1 MLNTSRPYFKPLIWQ
16 KIILFFSILGLLAAT
31 DAWAQYRTNPR
42 MSVEQLHSKAVQ
54 SMQAGN
60 YAIAYCI
67 WQPLADGGDT
77 LAQYN
82 IGWMFHN
89 GYGLSIDDE
98 TALFWWLKAALSGHA
113 DAHFALGDL
122 YANGQGVEKNMHIAI
137 GWYISAA
144 MMDHEPAR
152 ETLMNL
158 LISDNNIALQTFEIL
173 LTSEWSLFGEPMQ
186 ISVDRANTRNG
197 PGTQYEVVTTLDL
210 GHPVIPLRE
219 ENGWTL
225 VGITSLG
232 KTAWVFNKLISRPAG
247 IYAVD

>member
-1 MLNTSRPYFKPLIWQ
+1 MLNSVRVPLRAIQ
-16 KIILFFSILGLLAAT
+16 GAKIILIFSILSLTMSLQ
-31 DAWAQYRTNPR
+31 AWAQLRSSPR
-42 MSVEQLHSKAVQ
+42 MSAGQLHDKAVL

-60 YAIAYCI
+60 YAMAYCI
-67 WQPLADGGDT
+67 WQPLADAGDS

-122 YANGQGVEKNMHIAI
+122 YANGQGVEKSIPIAI

-158 LISDNNIALQTFEIL
+158 LISDNDMAIQAFELL
-173 LTSEWSLFGEPMQ
+173 LTADWSLFGEPMQ
-186 ISVDRANTRNG
+186 IAVERANTRSG
-197 PGTQYEVVTTLDL
+197 PGIQYEVVITLDKD
-210 GHPVIPLRE
+210 HPVIPLRE
-219 ENGWTL
+219 QNGWTL
-225 VGITSLG
+225 VGITSVG
-232 KTAWVFNKLISRPAG
+232 KTAWVFNKLLTRPAG
-247 IYAVD
+247 IYPVE

>member
-1 MLNTSRPYFKPLIWQ
+1 MLNTCHGQRNALHNSKIVLI
-16 KIILFFSILGLLAAT
+16 FSILSLLAWSG
-31 DAWAQYRTNPR
+31 AWAQYRQNPV
-42 MSVEQLHSKAVQ
+42 MSAEELHARAVE

-60 YAIAYCI
+60 YAVAYCI

-82 IGWMFHN
+82 IGWMYHN

-98 TALFWWLKAALSGHA
+98 TALFWWLKAALSGHP

-122 YANGQGVEKNMHIAI
+122 YANGQGVEKNMPIAI

-144 MMDHEPAR
+144 MMDHEAAR

-158 LISDNNIALQTFEIL
+158 LITDNPIALQTFETL
-173 LTSEWSLFGEPMQ
+173 LTSDWSLFGEPME
-186 ISVDRANTRNG
+186 ISVDRANTRSG
-197 PGTQYEVVTTLDL
+197 PGTQYPVVTTLDQ

-219 ENGWTL
+219 AQGWTL

-232 KTAWVFNKLISRPAG
+232 RTAWVFNSLISRPAG
-247 IYAVD
+247 IYNVD